1 MPKAVV
7 CRELGPPERLR
18 LETFASVPL
27 APGQV
32 RVAIQAAGI
41 NFPDILMAAGEYQLK
56 PELPFTPGVEA
67 AGDVIEVDGAADGVA
82 VGDRVIVKMR
92 YGAYADEAVVAPSQL
107 TPLPSTFD
115 YAEGAT
121 FLAGHSTAYHALI
134 DRGQIRPGEV
144 LLVHGAGGGVGLA
157 AVEIGKLLGASVIAA
172 ASSEE
177 KLAVAQA
184 RGADHPVLYGREPFR
199 DAVKR
204 ITDGRGA
211 DVVFDPVGGEIFED
225 SLRCIAW
232 GARILVIGFTGGIGL
247 ARTNLLDQGRER
259 ARRPRW
265 RGGAEKSSACRSA
278 DQGVAGLGGGRKD
291 PPPHL
296 APAAAGRL
304 CAGNAALD
312 RPQGHRTRGVDDA
325 VVCPSC
331 PAKAGHPVLR
341 GFSIQSLPSV
351 ITGSPLSRV
360 MTA

>member
-1 MPKAVV
+1 MPKALAVPQP
-7 CRELGPPERLR
+7 GPPESLH
-18 LETFASVPL
+18 LETFASAPL
-27 APGQV
+27 VPGQV
-32 RVAIQAAGI
+32 RVAIDAAGI

-67 AGDVIEVDGAADGVA
+67 AGEVSEVADGVAGVA

-92 YGAYADEAVVAPSQL
+92 HGAYADEAVVAPSQL

-121 FLAGHSTAYHALI
+121 FLAAHGTAYHALI
-134 DRGQIRPGEV
+134 DRGQVKPGEV

-157 AVEIGKLLGASVIAA
+157 AVEMGKMLGATVVAA

-184 RGADHPVLYGREPFR
+184 RGADHLVLYRREPFR

-211 DVVFDPVGGEIFED
+211 DVVFDPVGGEIFEN

-247 ARTNLLDQGRER
+247 ARTNLLLIKGASVLGVRAGEAVRRNPALGEVRLKALTEWAEAGKIRPHISHRLPLEDYALAMRLLVDRKAIGR
-259 ARRPRW
+259 
-265 RGGAEKSSACRSA
+265 
-278 DQGVAGLGGGRKD
+278 VALMMG
-291 PPPHL
+291 
-296 APAAAGRL
+296 
-304 CAGNAALD
+304 
-312 RPQGHRTRGVDDA
+312 
-325 VVCPSC
+325 
-331 PAKAGHPVLR
+331 
-341 GFSIQSLPSV
+341 
-351 ITGSPLSRV
+351 
-360 MTA
+360 